1 MEPTEKKR
9 KFPVKIVVLIL
20 VVASVVYFGPAVYF
34 HSHFLPSTTLN
45 GMSVSGKTQKQVEDM
60 ITEEIDRYALQIET
74 RGETEVLNGAD
85 ISLAPEFGDSILNC
99 MKAQNPYIWPAALF
113 SSQELEEETIVS
125 FDKEKLESKAD
136 EFSFML
142 KKNQKSPKDAY
153 CSDYSEDGYKIIPEE
168 LGSKIKRNQLV
179 STLSEA
185 VNNLKETVS
194 LEETDCYVKPNVT
207 SEDETLKKVTNTLN
221 QYTGVTLTYR
231 IGEKKETLDG
241 SVTHEWMRVNG
252 SEVTIDEEAVKD
264 YADSLASSYNTVFRK
279 HTLNTSYQKTVDITA
294 GDYGWKVDKEGEK
307 EQILKDIKAGK
318 SLERELI
325 YSQTANS
332 HGEHD
337 YGDTYVEIN
346 LTAQHLFFYKNGS
359 LIVESDFVSGNLS
372 KNYDTP
378 TGIYGLTYKQEDA
391 VLRGENYAS
400 PVDYWMPYCNNVG
413 MHDASWNRKS
423 GCNCARCGESR

>member
-1 MEPTEKKR
+1 
-9 KFPVKIVVLIL
+9 
-20 VVASVVYFGPAVYF
+20 
-34 HSHFLPSTTLN
+34 
-45 GMSVSGKTQKQVEDM
+45 M

-359 LIVESDFVSGNLS
+359 LIVESDFVSGNAS
-372 KNYDTP
+372 RGWSTP
-378 TGIYGLTYKQEDA
+378 AGVFGLTYKTTNA
-391 VLRGENYAS
+391 VLRGENYAT
-400 PVDYWMPYCNNVG
+400 PVTYWMPFNGNIG
-413 MHDASWNRKS
+413 MHDATWRSSFGGEIYLTNGS
-423 GCNCARCGESR
+423 HGCINLPYEKAKVIYEYVYTGFPVVCYY